1 MKHVLL
7 DTNILLDAILD
18 SRPHHGAALLILKAV
33 SSKKLVAY
41 TSTQSLLDLVYIYT
55 KGNKSR
61 VSEIGALM
69 NKICND
75 LIVCDTLKHH
85 IVMAASNYYDDFEDA
100 VQTSIAIDNYCDL
113 IISGD
118 DGFDG
123 SFGPPV
129 VSPDEFCREY
139 FEE

>member
-18 SRPHHGAALLILKAV
+18 SRPYHDAAMLILKSV
-33 SSKKLVAY
+33 RNKKLVAY

-69 NKICND
+69 NKICNE

-85 IVMAASNYYDDFEDA
+85 ILMAANNYYDDFEDA

-113 IISGD
+113 IVSGD
-118 DGFDG
+118 NNFDG
-123 SFGPPV
+123 TFGPPV
-129 VSPDEFCREY
+129 VSPDEFCREFY
-139 FEE
+139 ED